1 MWLFVPPQM
10 ERCSLA
16 LEGLSQ
22 ELCDPA
28 AVRGSLDELRTM
40 LAQTELQQEWLDHEQ
55 QALAATQALLG
66 RLLGPGAQR
75 GPDKP
80 VQIYQ
85 ELQNLQ
91 SHCKR

>member
-1 MWLFVPPQM
+1 MLFIAPQM

-28 AVRGSLDELRTM
+28 TVRGSLDELRSM

-55 QALAATQALLG
+55 QALAATQALVV
-66 RLLGPGAQR
+66 RLLGPGVQR
-75 GPDKP
+75 DPDKP
-80 VQIYQ
+80 IQIYQ
-85 ELQNLQ
+85 EMQNLQ